1 MQNQKRV
8 IDYTKEQLE
17 STTGEQRELIHQIS
31 VLRANFFTFAS
42 KIKADRK
49 LDDEFFTTAE
59 PSEIASFSIMRAIE
73 AELSLLN
80 MLLLNSFLNKAG
92 FETKEV
98 EQAPSIIVQDS
109 VLYFEDKDGILV
121 DFKTVYEDTLK
132 AVEASRNIQ
141 NSEEK

>member
-42 KIKADRK
+42 KIKADRQ
-49 LDDEFFTTAE
+49 LDNEFFATAE

-73 AELSLLN
+73 SELSLLN